1 MVIFKQIVQV
11 DSMKQNLPLLK
22 EDHYKIYFAD
32 DVNSDGTFDIGAAS
46 VYANLTLPCEKWVL
60 KTIYL
65 Y

>member
-46 VYANLTLPCEKWVL
+46 VYANLTLPCEK
-60 KTIYL
+60 
-65 Y
+65 